1 MKVLVANRGEIAC
14 RVLRTLKERS
24 IPSVSIYSEVD
35 AGNPHVWLADESVC
49 IGEPR
54 AYLDIEKVMDA
65 VKQTGATAIHPGYG
79 FLAENAKFVE
89 ACDAAEFLS
98 VRRRT
103 P

>member
-54 AYLDIEKVMDA
+54 AYLDIEKVIA
-65 VKQTGATAIHPGYG
+65 AAKETGATAVHPGYG

-89 ACDAAEFLS
+89 ACDAAGIVS
-98 VRRRT
+98 RW
-103 P
+103 